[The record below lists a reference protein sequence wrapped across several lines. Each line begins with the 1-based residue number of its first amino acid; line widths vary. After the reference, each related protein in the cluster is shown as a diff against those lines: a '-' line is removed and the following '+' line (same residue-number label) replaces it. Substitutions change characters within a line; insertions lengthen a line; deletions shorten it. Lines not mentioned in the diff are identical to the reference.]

1 MDGACVTG
9 GKRAGGK
16 RAGRRGGVAHLVGHG
31 GGGGDAAAAAAA
43 AVRRRRCGGG
53 GGGGGGG
60 LRGVRI
66 AVQPLGFFLSRVGHR
81 RLGSLGR
88 EYMGTPA

>member
-16 RAGRRGGVAHLVGHG
+16 RAGAVGGWRTWSVM
-31 GGGGDAAAAAAA
+31 AAAAAM
-43 AVRRRRCGGG
+43 RRRRRRRRPRWRCGGG
-53 GGGGGGG
+53 GGGGGE